1 MLNPDEHK
9 HRSCTKEG
17 YYPEDQM
24 TPRTRPLVTTTFALR
39 GKQIAKYLS
48 TLRAVMFRI
57 VEYVQHS
64 LTNWKSLQSTLP
76 KFQGRYLQILYKS
89 RGMQRKMSKSEKAML
104 DRYKLVVVRM
114 SLYLVPPQYCHEI
127 SPSHLQKK
135 NAQVTVT
142 PG

>member
-17 YYPEDQM
+17 YYPEDQNDPAHA
-24 TPRTRPLVTTTFALR
+24 TLGHDYLCLR

-89 RGMQRKMSKSEKAML
+89 RGMQRKNE
-104 DRYKLVVVRM
+104 
-114 SLYLVPPQYCHEI
+114 
-127 SPSHLQKK
+127 
-135 NAQVTVT
+135 
-142 PG
+142 